1 MGVDNQATLGQGG
14 GGASLPFL
22 PPETDEA
29 ELGNSG
35 WGRGKRGVG
44 QHFLSH
50 ADPMTSYPV
59 SFSPPKKRGGPVSDS
74 ALYFRLTGQHT
85 QTYIHIYGFFI
96 QKALKTIW

>member
-1 MGVDNQATLGQGG
+1 MGHGGRQAGHAGTG
-14 GGASLPFL
+14 GGAPSLPFL

-59 SFSPPKKRGGPVSDS
+59 SFSPPKKRGG
-74 ALYFRLTGQHT
+74 QC
-85 QTYIHIYGFFI
+85 QTPRCTLG
-96 QKALKTIW
+96 